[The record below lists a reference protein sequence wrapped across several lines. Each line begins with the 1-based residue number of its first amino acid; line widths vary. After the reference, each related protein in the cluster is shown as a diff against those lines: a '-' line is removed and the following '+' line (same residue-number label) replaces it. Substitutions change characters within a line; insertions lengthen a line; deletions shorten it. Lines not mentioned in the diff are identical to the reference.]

1 MGEERGRGMGM
12 PVDVFTEKAYAQLA
26 GGADLVSVGTVGAAS
41 EEEYLDLVEK
51 RKKIADSLTD
61 MMLAHFPL

>member
-1 MGEERGRGMGM
+1 MGM

-26 GGADLVSVGTVGAAS
+26 AGADLVSVGSVGTAS

-51 RKKIADSLTD
+51 RKKIADSLTG